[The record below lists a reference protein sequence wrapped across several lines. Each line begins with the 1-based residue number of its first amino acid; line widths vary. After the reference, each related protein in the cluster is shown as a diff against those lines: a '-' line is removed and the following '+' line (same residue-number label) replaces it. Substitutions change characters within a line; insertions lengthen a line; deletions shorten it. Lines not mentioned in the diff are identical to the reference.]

1 MIKPDSVMYNN
12 ILNKKVFMGYKKILL
27 LTVFICM
34 PVHGLMSGEDAPSI
48 IKKVQRKFKS
58 TDNISVKFD
67 YTFKWKLTGKSQS
80 LQGSMF
86 FKKENNVRYELG
98 QQLNITNGETV
109 WQYSEANNQVIIDK
123 LKPKS
128 KSLFMPKYFLYDYLE
143 QFIAEI
149 ISRETIKGREF
160 YILKM
165 LPKDKDDFVQNMK
178 VWVPSDT
185 WIAERF
191 EYTDLEGNSIS
202 YVFTQ
207 ILVDKAMDVRL
218 FDFKTEQGMDVI
230 DLR

>member
-1 MIKPDSVMYNN
+1 MRYYNY
-12 ILNKKVFMGYKKILL
+12 FLL
-27 LTVFICM
+27 LILFWN
-34 PVHGLMSGEDAPSI
+34 PLHEAKSGENPASI
-48 IKKVQRKFKS
+48 IKKVQKKFKS
-58 TDNISVKFD
+58 ADNIAVKFD

-207 ILVDKAMDVRL
+207 ILVDKDMDARL
-218 FDFKTEQGMDVI
+218 FDFKAERGMDVI

>member
-1 MIKPDSVMYNN
+1 MRNN
-12 ILNKKVFMGYKKILL
+12 KIFLL
-27 LTVFICM
+27 LVILWFPIQ
-34 PVHGLMSGEDAPSI
+34 GALAGEDAPSI
-48 IKKVQRKFKS
+48 IKKIQKKFKS

-86 FKKENNVRYELG
+86 YKKENNVRYELG

-128 KSLFMPKYFLYDYLE
+128 KSLFMPKYFLYDYLD

-160 YILKM
+160 YTLKM

-207 ILVDKAMDVRL
+207 IIVDKALDVRL
-218 FDFKTEQGMDVI
+218 FDFKVEQGMDVI

>member
-1 MIKPDSVMYNN
+1 MRLI
-12 ILNKKVFMGYKKILL
+12 IQAF
-27 LTVFICM
+27 VFIGFCF
-34 PVHGLMSGEDAPSI
+34 PFGLLQAGEDAPSI
-48 IKKVQRKFKS
+48 IKKVQKKFKS
-58 TDNISVKFD
+58 IDNMNVRFD
-67 YTFKWKLTGKSQS
+67 YTFRWKLTGKSQS
-80 LQGSMF
+80 LQGVMY

-128 KSLFMPKYFLYDYLE
+128 KSLFMPKYFLYEYLD

-149 ISRETIKGREF
+149 ISHETLKGREF

-178 VWVPSDT
+178 VWIPSDT

-202 YVFTQ
+202 YIFTQ
-207 ILVDKAMDVRL
+207 ILLDKAMDL
-218 FDFKTEQGMDVI
+218 NKFEFKTESGMDVI